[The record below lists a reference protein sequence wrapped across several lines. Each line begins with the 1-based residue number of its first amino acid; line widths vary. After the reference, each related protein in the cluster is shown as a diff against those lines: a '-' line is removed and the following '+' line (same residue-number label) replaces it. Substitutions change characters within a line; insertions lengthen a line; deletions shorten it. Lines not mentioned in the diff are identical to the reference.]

1 MASQGVSSLQ
11 SFLWGHQPS
20 SLLPSDKGHWAVPL
34 PSFLPQGSLLLP
46 KLVIH
51 SLCCA
56 LSLPD
61 LALSLASTCSPTEAF
76 GTVEALAWGGVREE
90 HPCRLAPGQTV
101 LLQKA
106 RHHPRAPHPQEPL
119 LKGLDTLPLPWMQEA
134 DTWPCLK
141 QAWRPLF

>member
-76 GTVEALAWGGVREE
+76 GTVEALAWGVSVRSTPLALPQNRPSFYRK
-90 HPCRLAPGQTV
+90 HTTVPGPLTLWSPC
-101 LLQKA
+101 
-106 RHHPRAPHPQEPL
+106 
-119 LKGLDTLPLPWMQEA
+119 
-134 DTWPCLK
+134 
-141 QAWRPLF
+141 